1 MRNVI
6 LTDTGF
12 WLGLLDPGDQFHEHS
27 LAIME
32 LISAGKI
39 MMPWPC
45 VYETIS
51 TRLVR
56 RKKQLI
62 LLKELMRINEVLVVD
77 DSGYREG
84 ALKEVFSD
92 QFNNTK
98 SLSLADIVI
107 RKMMEDASLRI
118 NFLAT
123 FNQPDF
129 EDVCR
134 KRMVE
139 ILC

>member
-1 MRNVI
+1 
-6 LTDTGF
+6 
-12 WLGLLDPGDQFHEHS
+12 
-27 LAIME
+27 
-32 LISAGKI
+32 
-39 MMPWPC
+39 
-45 VYETIS
+45 
-51 TRLVR
+51 
-56 RKKQLI
+56 
-62 LLKELMRINEVLVVD
+62 MRINEVLVVD

-92 QFNNTK
+92 QFKNTK

-134 KRMVE
+134 KRIVE
-139 ILC
+139 ILY

>member
-12 WLGLLDPGDQFHEHS
+12 WLGLLDSGDQFHQHS

-32 LISAGKI
+32 LISSGKI

-45 VYETIS
+45 MYETIS

-56 RKKQLI
+56 RNKQLI
-62 LLKELMRINEVLVVD
+62 LLKELMRINEVIMVD
-77 DSGYREG
+77 DTLYREG

-92 QFNNTK
+92 RLNKTK
-98 SLSLADIVI
+98 CLSLADIVI
-107 RKMMEDASLRI
+107 RKMMEDVSLRI

>member
-1 MRNVI
+1 
-6 LTDTGF
+6 
-12 WLGLLDPGDQFHEHS
+12 
-27 LAIME
+27 
-32 LISAGKI
+32 
-39 MMPWPC
+39 MPWPC

-56 RKKQLI
+56 RNKQLI
-62 LLKELMRINEVLVVD
+62 LLKELMRINEVMVVD
-77 DSGYREG
+77 DSVYRED
-84 ALKEVFSD
+84 ALKEVFPD
-92 QFNNTK
+92 RLNKTK
-98 SLSLADIVI
+98 CLSLADIVI
-107 RKMMEDASLRI
+107 RKMMEDVTLRI